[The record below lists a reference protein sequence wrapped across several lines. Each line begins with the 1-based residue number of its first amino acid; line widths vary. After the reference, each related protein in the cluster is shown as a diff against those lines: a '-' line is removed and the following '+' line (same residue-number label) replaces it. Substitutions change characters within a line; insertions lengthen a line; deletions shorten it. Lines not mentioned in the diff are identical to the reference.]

1 MARCVCCGLVDLWL
15 AKRCNLN
22 RDATVG
28 GKVELFP
35 TSHLHLQRL
44 NLLRVNM
51 RVFNSNLGLP
61 SVSDTIDTPQNIQLD
76 AVHEVSG
83 LARVTTS
90 ISYRRR
96 QFVEEKAN
104 TLQSNHSPRGFS
116 SALWRL
122 PTEILSQIFL
132 CCLPEDEDEYLSP
145 TRNQPPVVLTLI
157 CRRWREI
164 AMDMPSLWCGKLRLE
179 VGHHDWQKRAF
190 CYDSYL
196 RRSRRP
202 FQLQLQFHERHQLIK
217 LQRLIQPYID
227 RITSLSLGSF
237 SGRHSLMPIAAF
249 HALEDLTIYTDGF
262 DPMLV
267 IAYSLLRLPRTL
279 RRLKIVDL
287 LFTLEILSDFIAHST
302 WAHLTHLEIMVEG
315 LEAFTHLLRI
325 CPALSSLKMIG
336 LFTAFEAS
344 ETFTHT
350 GLQSLHISGHWL
362 LDSIGDTGLF
372 DAITLPNLRTV
383 EAHNIGSWPHEEFK
397 ALLTRS
403 KCPMESL
410 IFGGNVMTTEA
421 QQAEY
426 ATLFPSLAL
435 VVADAVWPDLLFST

>member
-44 NLLRVNM
+44 NLLRANM

-83 LARVTTS
+83 LARLTTS

-104 TLQSNHSPRGFS
+104 TIQSNHSPRGFS

-145 TRNQPPVVLTLI
+145 MRNQPPVVLTLI

-287 LFTLEILSDFIAHST
+287 LFTLEIY
-302 WAHLTHLEIMVEG
+302 LTS
-315 LEAFTHLLRI
+315 LLI
-325 CPALSSLKMIG
+325 PQ
-336 LFTAFEAS
+336 
-344 ETFTHT
+344 TFTHT

-403 KCPMESL
+403 KRPLESL

-435 VVADAVWPDLLFST
+435 VVAGAVCPDLLFST